1 MLNFLKKKADETYT
15 ENGAK
20 TYITSGSECLDL
32 FFKAGAMR
40 YASEKTISDAVIRAY
55 SEDPDKT
62 MKIIFFARDV
72 RGGLGE
78 RRFFRTAIKALA
90 YHAPDSVS
98 ANAKYFAEYG
108 RYDDLC
114 TLIGTPCESA
124 AANEIRTRLSA
135 DIRAMKSGMPASL
148 LAKWLPSVNASS
160 EETKE
165 MGRHICGI
173 LGMSERNYRKTLS
186 SLRKYTDI
194 IENRLR
200 VMDYTF
206 DYSKQTSGAMF
217 KYRKAFIRNDGERY
231 KEFISAVNK
240 GKAKLNAGTLYP
252 YDIVRTILTSRL
264 SDDERA
270 ALDVSWRSLADHGN
284 GDENANAIAVVDGS
298 GSMTWTPNG
307 TVRPID
313 VAISLGI
320 YFAEHNKGAFAGHFI
335 TFSRRPRLIGIKG
348 NDISEKVRYC
358 SSFNECANTNLEAT
372 FELILDTAV
381 ENHLRK
387 SDIPSRMYIISDM
400 EFDSCAEG
408 GNSLPMFMA
417 MKQKYAKHG
426 YDLPEVVFWNV
437 NSRSENIP
445 VRTTDTGAAL
455 VSGASPAVFDMVRS
469 GEISPEKIMNDIISN
484 ERYARICA

>member
-40 YASEKTISDAVIRAY
+40 NTSEKTISDAVIRAY

-114 TLIGTPCESA
+114 TLIGTPCEAA

-135 DIRAMKSGMPASL
+135 DIMAMKSGNPASL
-148 LAKWLPSVNASS
+148 LAKWLPSINASS

-165 MGRHICGI
+165 MGRRICGI

-186 SLRKYTDI
+186 ALRKYTDI

-200 VMDYTF
+200 IMDYTF

-252 YDIVRTILTSRL
+252 YDIVRACLTSSPETLPNYGGVALYRYDSL
-264 SDDERA
+264 FNPTAGVSA
-270 ALDVSWRSLADHGN
+270 AVK
-284 GDENANAIAVVDGS
+284 
-298 GSMTWTPNG
+298 
-307 TVRPID
+307 
-313 VAISLGI
+313 
-320 YFAEHNKGAFAGHFI
+320 AEI
-335 TFSRRPRLIGIKG
+335 
-348 NDISEKVRYC
+348 
-358 SSFNECANTNLEAT
+358 
-372 FELILDTAV
+372 
-381 ENHLRK
+381 
-387 SDIPSRMYIISDM
+387 
-400 EFDSCAEG
+400 
-408 GNSLPMFMA
+408 
-417 MKQKYAKHG
+417 
-426 YDLPEVVFWNV
+426 
-437 NSRSENIP
+437 ENIP
-445 VRTTDTGAAL
+445 
-455 VSGASPAVFDMVRS
+455 
-469 GEISPEKIMNDIISN
+469 KN
-484 ERYARICA
+484 